1 MSVTASLALLIA
13 VAAAYL
19 AAHVFFDWLGK
30 RYLVVSGAEYL
41 VLGVLLGPQVTG
53 ILDARLVDALAPV
66 LSLAL
71 GWIGTVIGM
80 QFELRH
86 LLAVPARA
94 FRIAF
99 AESALTFAT
108 VAGLEFVAARWLFAS
123 TSMGIV
129 LGAVL
134 GAIAVASSGV
144 GVNLVA
150 KVFDADTPIVRQ
162 LRISTQINVL
172 VAIAIF
178 ALILCIR
185 HQPLPASRPLTPTE
199 WAAVSIAIGVVG
211 GTLFHVFLGDTYDS
225 DRLFVS
231 LVGGIVMVSGAAT
244 YLRLSPLFSSV
255 MFGMILVNTTNRPQM
270 LIDTVTRVE
279 RPFYFV
285 LLLFGGAS
293 WQPSHNAWVLPV
305 LLYLVARIA
314 AKIGGSRLAARAN
327 GALPELGD
335 NWGSALVGQ
344 GRVTVAIGLTYLHLD
359 NSLFP
364 NIVFTAAILS
374 IVLTEFLSARATRAV
389 VAMP

>member
-1 MSVTASLALLIA
+1 MTAPLALLIA

-41 VLGVLLGPQVTG
+41 VLGVLLGPKVTN
-53 ILDARLVDALAPV
+53 ILDAKLVDSLAPV

-80 QFELRH
+80 QFELRK
-86 LLAVPARA
+86 LLAIPART

-99 AESALTFAT
+99 AESVLTFAT
-108 VAGLEFVAARWLFAS
+108 VGGLEFIGARWLFAS

-150 KVFDADTPIVRQ
+150 DVLESDRPIMRQ
-162 LRISTQINVL
+162 LRLSTQINVL
-172 VAIAIF
+172 VAITIF
-178 ALILCIR
+178 ALILCLR
-185 HQPLPASRPLTPTE
+185 HQPLPDVRPLTATE
-199 WAAVSIAIGVVG
+199 WMVVSMAIGVVG
-211 GTLFHVFLGDTYDS
+211 GTLFHVFLGDTYDA

-231 LVGGIVMVSGAAT
+231 LAGGIVMVSGAAT

-255 MFGMILVNTTNRPQM
+255 LFGMILVNTTNRPEV

-285 LLLFGGAS
+285 LLLFGGAN
-293 WQPSHNAWVLPV
+293 WRPSQHEWVLPV
-305 LLYLVARIA
+305 LLYVVARTA
-314 AKIGGSRLAARAN
+314 AKIGCSRLAARAN
-327 GALPELGD
+327 GALPELGE
-335 NWGSALVGQ
+335 NWGAALLGQ
-344 GRVTVAIGLTYLHLD
+344 GRVAVAIGLTYLHQD

-364 NIVFTAAILS
+364 NIVFTAAIIS

-389 VAMP
+389 VAVS